1 MKNLQ
6 VMRMTTKTILL
17 IHSPIPMWEVV
28 QACLTDLGGWNVRSA
43 HSILEG
49 LQQAKFYQPDAI
61 ILELS
66 VSEVD
71 GLMLLEDLRS
81 NPATQKIPIVILTV
95 RSKWFDLRL
104 LQGYQVAAVI
114 VNPLNLEKLPLQI
127 ANVLKWDLDS

>member
-1 MKNLQ
+1 
-6 VMRMTTKTILL
+6 
-17 IHSPIPMWEVV
+17 MWEVV

-43 HSILEG
+43 HSSLEG

-66 VSEVD
+66 FSEVD